1 MPFEYSLITS
11 MFLYGVVQSGGS
23 AVPSGSMSGLVF
35 VPF

>member
-23 AVPSGSMSGLVF
+23 AVPSGVSGLVF